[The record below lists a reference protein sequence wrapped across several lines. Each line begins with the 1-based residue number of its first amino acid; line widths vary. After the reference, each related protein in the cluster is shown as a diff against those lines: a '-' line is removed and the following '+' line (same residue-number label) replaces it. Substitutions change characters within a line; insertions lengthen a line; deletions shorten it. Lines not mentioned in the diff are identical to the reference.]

1 MKKKTRRSCFVFF
14 DTETTGISPKKDRVA
29 EFAAIKTD
37 AKFNIIDTLH
47 LYINP
52 QIPMPE
58 EAAAVHGL
66 TDEFLA
72 DKPVFEEVVEQIIDF
87 MNDADAIAHNSNYD
101 EGMLNA
107 EFDLLGIGK
116 FSAVPRVIIDSLAL
130 SRKISPGRK
139 ATLDAICDRF
149 KIDRSKRVLHGA
161 LMDCELLIE
170 AYKAMKAH
178 EKKVNAALEV
188 LLGFDPES
196 AIEGE
201 EICPVTGRTIDVI
214 EVMARR
220 HAACHGLE
228 SYGKALKA
236 IYAGMVQVAVGK
248 ESFATEF
255 MKVDYSDRT
264 TTDWKGLVAKE
275 LGEDF
280 EVPPE
285 FKSETPSCTIKV
297 LKGF

>member
-1 MKKKTRRSCFVFF
+1 MKKKTRRSCYVFF

-37 AKFNIIDTLH
+37 MKYNVVEVLH

-72 DKPVFEEVVEQIIDF
+72 DKPTFEEVAEQIIDF
-87 MNDADAIAHNSNYD
+87 MQDTDAIAHNSNYD

-107 EFDLLGIGK
+107 EFERLGVGK

-130 SRKISPGRK
+130 SRKINPGRK

-149 KIDRSKRVLHGA
+149 NIDRSKRVMHGA

-170 AYKAMKAH
+170 AYKAMKAR

-188 LLGFDPES
+188 LIGFDPES
-196 AIEGE
+196 TIEGE
-201 EICPVTGRTIDVI
+201 EVCPQTGRTIDI
-214 EVMARR
+214 LEQLARR
-220 HAACHGLE
+220 HSVCHGLE
-228 SYGKALKA
+228 SYGKNLKA
-236 IYAGMVQVAVGK
+236 VYAGMVQVAVGK
-248 ESFATEF
+248 KDYETEF
-255 MKVDYSDRT
+255 MKVDYSART
-264 TTDWKGLVAKE
+264 TTDWKGLVAKK